1 MYTLEIYQL
10 NPSTGAFTRIDTIDT
25 YKNLSFTDRLNGI
38 GSCSF
43 SLSIYDPK
51 ASQANL
57 IRFRNHVVIKK
68 DSVIKWFGPIVNVI
82 SNFVGIEGEIAV
94 ECNSMLHHLKTRYTA
109 KLLQI
114 TATDQ
119 STILWN
125 LINTTQALANG
136 QLGITAG
143 SLPVTT
149 SRDRTYEYK
158 DIASAIT
165 DMTNIIGG
173 IEFDFQ
179 ATSSSGVFTGC
190 TFNTYVS
197 KGTTR
202 SDLPALKID
211 SNMKMIQTATKDNIF
226 NNFIVEGAGTGDAVL
241 ISTSY
246 DTASQTAYTRREEI
260 VKAADVSLQ
269 DTLDTKLNNL
279 LSFYKVEGSLVEM
292 ELYPTKRPTLD
303 DLNLGDTHTLNISL
317 AGTGGY
323 LDMIKQA
330 RLWEYT
336 VNIDI
341 NGIER
346 VKPKF
351 ILIN

>member
-10 NPSTGAFTRIDTIDT
+10 NPLLGTFARIDTIDT

-38 GSCSF
+38 GSCTF

-68 DSVIKWFGPIVNVI
+68 DSVIKWFGPIVNVN
-82 SNFVGIEGEIAV
+82 SNFVGIEGEINV
-94 ECNSMLHHLKTRYTA
+94 ECNTMLYHLKTRYTA
-109 KLLQI
+109 KLLQVL
-114 TATDQ
+114 ATDQ

-125 LINTTQALANG
+125 LINTSQGLAYGN
-136 QLGITAG
+136 LGITAG
-143 SLPVTT
+143 SLPATT

-158 DIASAIT
+158 DLASAIIE
-165 DMTNIIGG
+165 MTNIIGG

-211 SNMKMIQTATKDNIF
+211 SNMKMIQTATKENIF
-226 NNFIVEGAGTGDAVL
+226 NNMILEGAGTGEVL
-241 ISTSY
+241 ISTGS
-246 DTASQTAYTRREEI
+246 DSASQSAYTRREEI
-260 VKAADVSLQ
+260 IKAADVSIQ

-279 LSFYKVEGSLVEM
+279 LNFYKVEGSLVEM
-292 ELYPTKRPTLD
+292 ELYPTKTPTLD
-303 DLNLGDTHTLNISL
+303 DLNLGDVHTLNIAL

-323 LDMIKQA
+323 LDMVKQA

-336 VNIDI
+336 VSIDV
-341 NGIER
+341 NGVER

>member
-10 NPSTGAFTRIDTIDT
+10 NPLLGTFARIDTIDT

-38 GSCSF
+38 GSCTF

-68 DSVIKWFGPIVNVI
+68 DSVIKWFGPIVNVN
-82 SNFVGIEGEIAV
+82 SNFVGIEGEINV
-94 ECNSMLHHLKTRYTA
+94 ECNTMLYHLKTRYTA
-109 KLLQI
+109 KLLEI

-119 STILWN
+119 SMILWN
-125 LINTTQALANG
+125 LINTSQGLAYGN
-136 QLGITAG
+136 LGITAG
-143 SLPVTT
+143 SLPATV
-149 SRDRTYEYK
+149 SRDRTYPYT
-158 DIASAIT
+158 DLASAIIG
-165 DMTNIIGG
+165 MSNIIGG

-179 ATSSSGVFTGC
+179 ATTSGGLFTGC

-211 SNMKMIQTATKDNIF
+211 SNMKMIQTATKENIF
-226 NNFIVEGAGTGDAVL
+226 NNMILEGAGTGEVL
-241 ISTSY
+241 ISTGS
-246 DTASQTAYTRREEI
+246 DSASQSAYTRREEI
-260 VKAADVSLQ
+260 IKAADVSIQ

-279 LSFYKVEGSLVEM
+279 LNFYKVEGSLVEM
-292 ELYPTKRPTLD
+292 ELYPTKTPTLD
-303 DLNLGDTHTLNISL
+303 DLNLGDVHTLNISL

-323 LDMIKQA
+323 LDMVKQA

-336 VNIDI
+336 VNIDV
-341 NGIER
+341 NGVER

>member
-10 NPSTGAFTRIDTIDT
+10 NPTLGTYTRIDTIDT

-43 SLSIYDPK
+43 TLSVYDPK

-68 DSVIKWFGPIVNVI
+68 DSVIKWFGPITNVT
-82 SNFVGIEGEIAV
+82 SNFVGIEGEINV
-94 ECNSMLHHLKTRYTA
+94 ECNSMLFHLKTRYTA

-125 LINTTQALANG
+125 LINTTQGLANG
-136 QLGITAG
+136 KLGITLGA
-143 SLPVTT
+143 SPATT
-149 SRDRTYEYK
+149 SRDSTYQYK
-158 DIASAIT
+158 DIAGAII

-179 ATSSSGVFTGC
+179 AVTSGGMFAGC

-226 NNFIVEGAGTGDAVL
+226 NDLIVEGEGTGAVL
-241 ISTSY
+241 ISTGS
-246 DTASQTAYTRREEI
+246 DSASQSAYSRREEI
-260 VKAADVSLQ
+260 IKSADISLQ
-269 DTLDTKLNNL
+269 STLDTKTSNL
-279 LSFYKVEGSLVEM
+279 LNFYKVEGSLVEM
-292 ELYPTKRPTLD
+292 ELYPTKTPTLD
-303 DLNLGDTHTLNISL
+303 DLNLGDIHTLNIAL

-323 LDMIKQA
+323 LDMVKQA

-336 VNIDI
+336 VNIDV
-341 NGIER
+341 NGVEKT
-346 VKPKF
+346 KPKF